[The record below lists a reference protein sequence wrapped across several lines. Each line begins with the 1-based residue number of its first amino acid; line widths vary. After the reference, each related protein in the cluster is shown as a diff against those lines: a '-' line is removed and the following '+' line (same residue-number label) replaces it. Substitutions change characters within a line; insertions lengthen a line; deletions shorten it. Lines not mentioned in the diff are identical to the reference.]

1 MEVRS
6 LKNESHSKP
15 QDDTH
20 PNPSMSNITY
30 VQPAISVATSPSKH
44 QYFILSF
51 SM

>member
-30 VQPAISVATSPSKH
+30 VPISVATSPSQH